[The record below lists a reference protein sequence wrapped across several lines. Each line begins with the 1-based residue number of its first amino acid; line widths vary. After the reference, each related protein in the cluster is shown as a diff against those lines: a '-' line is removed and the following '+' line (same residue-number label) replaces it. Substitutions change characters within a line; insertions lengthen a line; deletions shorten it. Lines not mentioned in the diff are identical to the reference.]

1 MEQGKTIYRSLS
13 IKLYYF
19 CKRAMNPIF
28 LGPFLMRDKPI
39 QSEYWSG
46 KLSDQAKNSKK
57 IREIWRKKKQ
67 LFFLLSFPKP
77 KNIDFFLF

>member
-19 CKRAMNPIF
+19 CKTTMNPIF

-39 QSEYWSG
+39 ETEYWSG

-57 IREIWRKKKQ
+57 IREIWRKKQ
-67 LFFLLSFPKP
+67 LFFLLSFSKL
-77 KNIDFFLF
+77 KKVE